1 MEDSNNNIYKFK
13 EPLIR
18 ATLLKRNTQF
28 TATVSLNGKEMTVH
42 VPNTGR
48 IGDVNI
54 KNIPCLLSYHKDKK
68 RKYKYD
74 IEAVLLSDD
83 DNWVGINQILSN
95 KIVEFFLEN
104 NKLSEMIDSSEPI
117 QREVKLGKSKLDFKV
132 GNVYIEVKTP
142 LIIVNVKYG
151 KNIKTKKKSSSSS
164 TERFAKHMKELA
176 QSLKKEERAIL
187 LIVNQYRVT
196 ENKPYKNDLHFKK
209 MKKVIIDSINSGV
222 EIWNL
227 ELNFTPE
234 GVSIHELKETTDE
247 ILKFAK

>member
-104 NKLSEMIDSSEPI
+104 NKLSEMIDSSEQI

-151 KNIKTKKKSSSSS
+151 KNIKTKKK
-164 TERFAKHMKELA
+164 
-176 QSLKKEERAIL
+176 
-187 LIVNQYRVT
+187 
-196 ENKPYKNDLHFKK
+196 
-209 MKKVIIDSINSGV
+209 IIQFID
-222 EIWNL
+222 
-227 ELNFTPE
+227 
-234 GVSIHELKETTDE
+234 
-247 ILKFAK
+247 

>member
-1 MEDSNNNIYKFK
+1 
-13 EPLIR
+13 
-18 ATLLKRNTQF
+18 
-28 TATVSLNGKEMTVH
+28 
-42 VPNTGR
+42 
-48 IGDVNI
+48 
-54 KNIPCLLSYHKDKK
+54 
-68 RKYKYD
+68 
-74 IEAVLLSDD
+74 
-83 DNWVGINQILSN
+83 
-95 KIVEFFLEN
+95 
-104 NKLSEMIDSSEPI
+104 MIDSSEQI

-196 ENKPYKNDLHFKK
+196 ENKPFKNDLHFKK

-247 ILKFAK
+247 ILKFEK

>member
-1 MEDSNNNIYKFK
+1 MEDSNNDEYKFK

-104 NKLSEMIDSSEPI
+104 NKLSEMIDSSEQI
-117 QREVKLGKSKLDFKV
+117 QREVKLGKSKIDFKV

-187 LIVNQYRVT
+187 LIVNQYRIT
-196 ENKPYKNDLHFKK
+196 ENKPFEKSTNYKK
-209 MKKVIIDSINSGV
+209 MKKIITDSINSGV

-247 ILKFAK
+247 TLKL